1 MRNFTLTTR
10 RKDGTKGRIVLQAES
25 FKEAIDLAG
34 NPVVVYSKSEP
45 LKEPERLV
53 MRSCLKPK
61 VEQCLNCK
69 HSKPKQYMALDCSQI
84 SSVVEYDYLCPHWKS
99 KYA

>member
-10 RKDGTKGRIVLQAES
+10 RIDGTKGRIVLQAES

-45 LKEPERLV
+45 WNPGEMTEI
-53 MRSCLKPK
+53 KPRGGK
-61 VEQCLNCK
+61 
-69 HSKPKQYMALDCSQI
+69 
-84 SSVVEYDYLCPHWKS
+84 
-99 KYA
+99 